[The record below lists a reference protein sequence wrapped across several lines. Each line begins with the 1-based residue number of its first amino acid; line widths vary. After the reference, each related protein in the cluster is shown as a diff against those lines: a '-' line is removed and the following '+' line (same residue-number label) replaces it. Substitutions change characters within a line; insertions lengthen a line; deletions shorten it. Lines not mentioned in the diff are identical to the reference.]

1 MAGIDINRTTS
12 GVNLPAAVSDE
23 IWGNTVEESAVMRL
37 ARRITLPGSGVTIP
51 IVTGDAAAD
60 WVAETDEKPVSRS
73 TVSNKTIT
81 AYKLAVVEP
90 FSNEFRRDL
99 PGLYREL
106 ARRLPFALAKK
117 FDATVMDA
125 SVTAPGSNFDK
136 LSTATAIGIAGNTW
150 AGLVAAYNAIA
161 AGGGML
167 DGWALSPQG
176 VGVLIG
182 ETDSQGRPLF
192 LTSTSSAAVP
202 QILGAPVAVSKAAY
216 AADADA
222 GGAGTAA
229 QYGYAGDWSSA
240 VYGTVEGVQV
250 SVSDQATI
258 NDGGTQL
265 NLWQRNM
272 FAIRAEVEVGFR
284 VRDIAHFA
292 QLTATTQA

>member
-1 MAGIDINRTTS
+1 MVDISRGTT

-23 IWGNTVEESAVMRL
+23 IWGSAVEQSAVMRL
-37 ARRITLPGSGVTIP
+37 ARRINLPGSGVTVP

-60 WVAETDEKPVSRS
+60 WVAETAEKPVSRA

-81 AYKLAVVEP
+81 PYKLAVVEP

-99 PGLYREL
+99 PALYNEL
-106 ARRLPFALAKK
+106 ARRLPAALAKK
-117 FDATVMDA
+117 FDQTVMDA
-125 SVTAPGSNFDK
+125 SVAAPGSNFDK
-136 LSTATAIGIAGNTW
+136 LSGATAVGIAGNTW
-150 AGLVAAYNAIA
+150 AGLVAAYNAVST
-161 AGGGML
+161 GGGML
-167 DGWALSPQG
+167 DGWALAPQG

-182 ETDSQGRPLF
+182 EVDGNNRPLF
-192 LTSTSSAAVP
+192 LTSTSDAAVP
-202 QILGAPVAVSKAAY
+202 QILGAPVAVTRHAY

-222 GGAGTAA
+222 GGAGTDA
-229 QYGYAGDWSSA
+229 QYGYAGDWTSA

-272 FAIRAEVEVGFR
+272 FAIRAEIEIGFR
-284 VRDIAHFA
+284 VRDLAHFVK
-292 QLTATTQA
+292 LTSATQA